1 MARNIVAVQFERL
14 GKKYYFSA
22 NNFSLEIGD
31 PVVVETVRGMELGY
45 IVKTDLDV
53 SDDEIVSPLKPI
65 VRLATEQDLLEYQE
79 NKKQEPEIMEKTS
92 ELVRKHNLDMKL
104 LNCEYTLD
112 KSRLIIYFTADG
124 RVDFRDLVKDLA
136 NTFHIRIELR
146 QVGARDG
153 AKVLGG
159 IGPCGMLTCCT
170 TFLGDFQPVTIKMAK
185 NQNLSLNPGNI
196 SGLCGKLMCCIRY
209 EDDNYKEYRKTMPKV
224 GSTVE
229 TVDGE
234 AEVTNVNFISQV
246 VTVRFADGNMT
257 SYPLSD
263 LLGRNKKNHHNN
275 KQKSSNNQ

>member
-79 NKKQEPEIMEKTS
+79 NKKQEPEILEKTA
-92 ELVRKHNLDMKL
+92 ELVRKHNLEMKL

-209 EDDNYKEYRKTMPKV
+209 EDENYKEYRKTMPKV
-224 GSTVE
+224 GATVE

-234 AEVTNVNFISQV
+234 AEVTNVNYISQV
-246 VTVRFADGNMT
+246 VTVRFKDGNMT

-263 LLGRNKKNHHNN
+263 LLGRNKKNHNN
-275 KQKSSNNQ
+275 NQKSSNNQ